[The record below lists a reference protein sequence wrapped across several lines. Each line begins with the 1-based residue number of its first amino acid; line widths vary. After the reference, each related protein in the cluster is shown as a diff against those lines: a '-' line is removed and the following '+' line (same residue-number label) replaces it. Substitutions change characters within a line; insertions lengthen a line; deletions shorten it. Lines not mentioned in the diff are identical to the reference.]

1 MTRKYPDQWSA
12 VVVYYR
18 DGTSSTI
25 NMSAGVSIA
34 KHLMQEMREY
44 GFCAIRNDK
53 ECVIIAAD
61 MVERI
66 EMCQLTQGA
75 GQ

>member
-1 MTRKYPDQWSA
+1 MAREYPNQWST

-18 DGTSSTI
+18 NGTSSTI

-53 ECVIIAAD
+53 QCVIIATD
-61 MVERI
+61 TVERI